1 MMITMITMILIHNH
15 INIIRLGHI
24 SISIFTKHVKTFQS
38 LHEVHFIALWIVC
51 KIYIQY
57 NVFLIYLLKCL
68 YELPYITLWIICM
81 KSTILPYELSV
92 WSPLNYVTLYELPL
106 WSPLYYLMNCLHE
119 VPYITLWIVCMKS
132 TILPYELPLWSPLY
146 YLMNCLHEVP
156 YITLWIVCMKS
167 TILWAQSIKKQVA
180 TQSWLLT
187 YSASLYTSRKSP
199 AAMLNLIKKIFY
211 YNFKLCRT
219 SYLCEAQNL

>member
-1 MMITMITMILIHNH
+1 MILIHNH

-24 SISIFTKHVKTFQS
+24 SISIFTKHVNTFQS

-68 YELPYITLWIICM
+68 YELPYITLWIVCM

-92 WSPLNYVTLYELPL
+92 WSPLNYVTL
-106 WSPLYYLMNCLHE
+106 
-119 VPYITLWIVCMKS
+119 
-132 TILPYELPLWSPLY
+132 YELPLWSPLY

>member
-24 SISIFTKHVKTFQS
+24 SISIFTKHVNTFQS

-68 YELPYITLWIICM
+68 YEVPYITLWIVCM

-92 WSPLNYVTLYELPL
+92 WSPLNYVTL
-106 WSPLYYLMNCLHE
+106 
-119 VPYITLWIVCMKS
+119 
-132 TILPYELPLWSPLY
+132 YELPLWSPLY

-199 AAMLNLIKKIFY
+199 AAMLNLIKKYFITTS
-211 YNFKLCRT
+211 NFVELHI
-219 SYLCEAQNL
+219 YL